1 MQISSLKKLKQ
12 LHQSMGGNKRGYYII
27 VFGNDIATKKPITVR
42 DRIAYH
48 APRQANWSY
57 QLVSGKYFKPRK
69 Y

>member
-27 VFGNDIATKKPITVR
+27 RFGYDIATNKPITVR

-57 QLVSGKYFKPRK
+57 QLVSGKYYKR
-69 Y
+69 